1 MPSTVLLAHNT
12 YQWPGG
18 EDVAFEADG
27 ALLESQGHRV
37 VRYLRDNDEIDALG
51 AVGKLRLAGRTVWAG
66 DTARDFAR
74 LLADERPD
82 VAHFHNTFPLISP
95 SAFAACR
102 RAGVPVVLTVQNFRL
117 GCPNAFLF
125 RDGHVCE
132 DCMHRRIKWPGVVH
146 ACYRESR
153 PQTAVVAGMLA
164 VHSALRTW
172 SRRVDVFVT
181 VSQFASAKLVETG
194 VPAERIVRRPNF
206 LHPDP
211 GDRAPGPGEDFVLFA
226 GRLSPEKGIDT
237 LLDACRAAPDVD
249 VRIAGD
255 GPMRDAVER
264 AAAAMPNVTVLGSRE
279 RPEVLALMRQAR
291 ALVVPSIWYEHF
303 PFVLLEAF
311 ASGLPA
317 IASDLGST
325 AEIVGGNGAGVLF
338 RAGDAGDL
346 AGKLRWAV
354 ARPDEVAPLGRKAR
368 ATFEADLSSG
378 PAYERL
384 MGAYDQAR
392 RQAAGLAG

>member
-27 ALLESQGHRV
+27 ALLESRGHRV
-37 VRYLRDNDEIDALG
+37 VRYLRDNDEIDSLG
-51 AVGKLRLAGRTVWAG
+51 AAGRVRLVGRTVWAG
-66 DTARDFAR
+66 DTARDLAR
-74 LLADERPD
+74 LVADERPD
-82 VAHFHNTFPLISP
+82 IAHFHNTFPLISP
-95 SAFAACR
+95 SAFAVCKK
-102 RAGVPVVLTVQNFRL
+102 AGVPVVLTVQNFRL

-132 DCMHRRIKWPGVVH
+132 DCLHRRIKWPGVVH

-172 SRRVDVFVT
+172 TRRVDVFVA
-181 VSQFASAKLVETG
+181 VSDFAAAKLVEAG

-211 GDRAPGPGEDFVLFA
+211 GDRAAGPSADFVLFA

-237 LLDACRAAPDVD
+237 LLDACRAAPDVE

-264 AAAAMPNVTVLGSRE
+264 AASSMPNVTVLGACS
-279 RPEVLALMRQAR
+279 RPEVLELMRRAR

-325 AEIVGGNGAGVLF
+325 AEVVGGNGAGVLF
-338 RAGDAGDL
+338 RAGDPGDL
-346 AGKLRWAV
+346 ADKLRRAI
-354 ARPDEVAPLGRKAR
+354 AEPDEVALLGRQAR
-368 ATFEADLSSG
+368 ATFESELSSE
-378 PAYERL
+378 PAYDRL
-384 MGAYDQAR
+384 MGAYDRAR
-392 RQAAGLAG
+392 TQAAGRAG

>member
-1 MPSTVLLAHNT
+1 
-12 YQWPGG
+12 
-18 EDVAFEADG
+18 
-27 ALLESQGHRV
+27 
-37 VRYLRDNDEIDALG
+37 
-51 AVGKLRLAGRTVWAG
+51 
-66 DTARDFAR
+66 
-74 LLADERPD
+74 
-82 VAHFHNTFPLISP
+82 
-95 SAFAACR
+95 
-102 RAGVPVVLTVQNFRL
+102 
-117 GCPNAFLF
+117 
-125 RDGHVCE
+125 
-132 DCMHRRIKWPGVVH
+132 
-146 ACYRESR
+146 
-153 PQTAVVAGMLA
+153 MLA

>member
-1 MPSTVLLAHNT
+1 MASTVLLAHNT

-27 ALLESQGHRV
+27 ALLESRGHRV
-37 VRYLRDNDEIDALG
+37 VRYLRDNDEIESLG
-51 AVGKLRLAGRTVWAG
+51 AAGKARVAGRTIWAG
-66 DTARDFAR
+66 DTARALRR
-74 LLADERPD
+74 LIAEARPD
-82 VAHFHNTFPLISP
+82 IAHFHNTFPLISP
-95 SAFAACR
+95 SAFAVCR

-132 DCMHRRIKWPGVVH
+132 DCLHRTIKWPGVVH

-153 PQTAVVAGMLA
+153 AQTAVVAGMLA
-164 VHSALRTW
+164 AHAALRTW
-172 SRRVDVFVT
+172 TRRVDTFIT
-181 VSQFASAKLVETG
+181 VSEFACAKLVESG
-194 VPAERIVRRPNF
+194 VPADRIIRRPNF
-206 LHPDP
+206 LTPDP
-211 GDRAPGPGEDFVLFA
+211 GDRPAGPGEGFLLFA

-237 LLDACRAAPDVD
+237 LLDACRAAPDVE

-255 GPMRDAVER
+255 GPLREEVDR
-264 AAAAMPNVTVLGSRE
+264 TAASLPNVTVLGARE
-279 RPEVLALMRQAR
+279 RPEVLDLMRRAR

-338 RAGDAGDL
+338 RAGDAADL
-346 AGKLRWAV
+346 AMKLRWA
-354 ARPDEVAPLGRKAR
+354 AANPDEVAPLGRKAR
-368 ATFEADLSSG
+368 ATFEAELSER
-378 PAYERL
+378 PAYDRL
-384 MGAYDQAR
+384 MAAYELARTTAGAP
-392 RQAAGLAG
+392 AG